1 MKAALINAAL
11 VGTGGF
17 IGAVCRYG
25 LSGLVQRS
33 VPLATFP
40 YGTLAVN
47 MLGCLLIGIAVG
59 FADSRQL
66 FGPEVRLFA
75 LIGLLGGFTTYST
88 FGYETFAL
96 LRDADYLRAVA
107 NVAVHVVLGLTLV
120 WVGYVITTRYGQ

>member
-1 MKAALINAAL
+1 MKAALFNAAL

-33 VPLATFP
+33 APLASFP
-40 YGTLAVN
+40 YGTLVVN
-47 MLGCLLIGIAVG
+47 MVGCLLIGIAVG
-59 FADSRQL
+59 LVDSRQL
-66 FGPEVRLFA
+66 FGPEFRLFA

-107 NVAVHVVLGLTLV
+107 NVSVHVVLGLALV
-120 WVGYVITTRYGQ
+120 WAGYLITTR